1 MGCFRA
7 SLEVATKGGLK
18 SFLLAG
24 FRCTSMDTLAE
35 RSKAV
40 AQGAIPKGVI
50 GFDAFGP
57 AVQMRQCY
65 VVYSNN
71 ASTPMAKEIGSTKKA
86 GGEKGEENK
95 LRVNLVTCM
104 MLRSERAMICL
115 SLQEGGSET

>member
-1 MGCFRA
+1 
-7 SLEVATKGGLK
+7 
-18 SFLLAG
+18 
-24 FRCTSMDTLAE
+24 MDTLAE

-86 GGEKGEENK
+86 GEEENK
-95 LRVNLVTCM
+95 LRVDPNVVQAHLHSF
-104 MLRSERAMICL
+104 RYRPGA
-115 SLQEGGSET
+115 

>member
-1 MGCFRA
+1 MG
-7 SLEVATKGGLK
+7 SNPT
-18 SFLLAG
+18 
-24 FRCTSMDTLAE
+24 
-35 RSKAV
+35 
-40 AQGAIPKGVI
+40 GVI

-65 VVYSNN
+65 VVCSNK